1 MDGRSRKDTIQ
12 LSMHVRYIP
21 VNVSTSYNQS
31 KLARKLT
38 SAPLSYT
45 DTKLCEWYWLYFL
58 KLILKN

>member
-38 SAPLSYT
+38 CKELSTFVFYRHQT
-45 DTKLCEWYWLYFL
+45 R
-58 KLILKN
+58 

>member
-1 MDGRSRKDTIQ
+1 
-12 LSMHVRYIP
+12 MHVRYIP

-45 DTKLCEWYWLYFL
+45 DTKLGEWYWLYFL
-58 KLILKN
+58 KLILKNLIKFF